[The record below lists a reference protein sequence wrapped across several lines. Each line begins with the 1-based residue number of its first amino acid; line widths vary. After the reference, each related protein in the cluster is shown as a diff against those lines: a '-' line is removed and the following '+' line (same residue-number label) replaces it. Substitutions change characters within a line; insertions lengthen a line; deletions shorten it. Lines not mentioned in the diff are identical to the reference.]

1 MFGIGFWSMN
11 YETCYTWFFFILLFI
26 NCFMFRLLLLTINV
40 SSSIV
45 DSRWSTLTV
54 EDSLLGQH

>member
-1 MFGIGFWSMN
+1 MKHVTHG
-11 YETCYTWFFFILLFI
+11 FFFVLLFI
-26 NCFMFRLLLLTINV
+26 SCFMFRLLLLTINV